1 MEVEEFVMVEDGS
14 VEPHDDRLLSVEV
27 NSVLKENENLNVD
40 FLEDLDS
47 YWDDVN
53 DRLIISRV
61 VNDSIL
67 RGMVTAIESEAA
79 EKIAQKELELSRVRE
94 TLSLYHVGSEENEAS
109 EFRLMNDKAS
119 LDPPDGSLNSLKN
132 VARKQ
137 LVMLV
142 EELTNLRRYIHVN
155 RAGATVEDTLGPHEI
170 GSKTVD
176 KMLDSLK
183 SILETVLKRK
193 NEIELPSSWQHEHDF
208 QKGIETAVVTTFV
221 RSLKDEYQQ
230 MLLEKEEAEFGG
242 NNKSSLLGNIKE
254 ISGLRQELE
263 AIRKALSDHENGD
276 IEAGEVGDRKR
287 VEQLHR
293 KMSASLSSA
302 LDTNGKHEESF
313 VGSVPENFETL
324 KHLTPIELINH
335 FNTEMNQMK
344 RDHDYEIQEMTEQC
358 FTFKRKYL
366 NLKERGSFSFVG
378 KGKELEAL
386 KKKIPSVISKL
397 DKILVE
403 DEKLVSEGKNNA
415 EFKNRLDFVLL
426 ENRQLKDS
434 LSEAAEKMSQLSQA
448 EADHQKLIR
457 KLELDADDSHVK
469 AYIAEDVYRCFLT
482 EFLGQIRSAKQE
494 TDLEH
499 SMMREAYELILEDLA
514 SKADCESK
522 EDFVDSCL
530 ESFIMEECSSVIYKE
545 ALKEADKKIVELN
558 LHVTENEEA
567 LKSEMV
573 EKERLKEEIHW
584 LERLVKEKE
593 GLVQTAESNLAAER
607 KKLEV
612 ASQQINDLKS
622 QTEQQQTKIQE
633 TSEALRVMTARELEK
648 IEGYEMKISDLRREL
663 DSVRENWEETKDE
676 KSETEEKLSAT
687 KAEKES
693 LRKQLLS
700 LDLVPQKFM
709 QGFNILEGLVAEKT
723 QKTNSRLKN
732 MHSQL
737 CDLSH
742 QINELQGKAL
752 MYKQRFEKKSCDLQ
766 KAEAEV
772 DLLGDEV
779 ETLLDLLEKIYI
791 ALDHYSP
798 VLKHYPGIIEIL
810 KLVRRELSGEAKRPP
825 AD

>member
-1 MEVEEFVMVEDGS
+1 MEVDEFVMVEDGS
-14 VEPHDDRLLSVEV
+14 SESRDDGLSAEV
-27 NSVLKENENLNVD
+27 NGVVKENENVNVNVAFLDD
-40 FLEDLDS
+40 FES

-53 DRLIISRV
+53 IGLMISRV
-61 VNDSIL
+61 VNDTIL
-67 RGMVTAIESEAA
+67 RATVAAVEAEAA
-79 EKIAQKELELSRVRE
+79 QKIAEKDLELSRVRE

-109 EFRLMNDKAS
+109 SDKAS
-119 LDPPDGSLNSLKN
+119 LELTDGSLNSLKN

-142 EELTNLRRYIHVN
+142 EELTSLRKYVHVN
-155 RAGATVEDTLGPHEI
+155 RAGGTVDDTSSPDEI

-193 NEIELPSSWQHEHDF
+193 NETELPSSWQQEHDF
-208 QKGIETAVVTTFV
+208 QKVIESAVVTTFV

-230 MLLEKEEAEFGG
+230 RLLEKEAECGG
-242 NNKSSLLGNIKE
+242 NKSSLLGNIKE
-254 ISGLRQELE
+254 ITGLRQELE

-302 LDTNGKHEESF
+302 LDTNGKHD
-313 VGSVPENFETL
+313 VASVPENFDTL

-378 KGKELEAL
+378 KGKELDAL

-415 EFKNRLDFVLL
+415 EFKSRLDSLLL
-426 ENRQLKDS
+426 ENRQLKES
-434 LSEAAEKMSQLSQA
+434 LAEKMSQLCQD

-457 KLELDADDSHVK
+457 KLELEADDSHVK
-469 AYIAEDVYRCFLT
+469 ASIAEDVYKCFVT

-499 SMMREAYELILEDLA
+499 SKMRDAYELILKDLE
-514 SKADCESK
+514 SKADRESK
-522 EDFVDSCL
+522 DGFVDSCL
-530 ESFIMEECSSVIYKE
+530 ESLITEECSAVIYKE
-545 ALKEADKKIVELN
+545 ALKEADKKIAELN
-558 LHVTENEEA
+558 VHVAENEEA

-573 EKERLKEEIHW
+573 DKERLNEEIHR
-584 LERLVKEKE
+584 LECLVKEKE
-593 GLVQTAESNLAAER
+593 GLVQTAECNLAAER

-612 ASQQINDLKS
+612 ASQQINDLQS
-622 QTEQQQTKIQE
+622 QTEQQHIKIQE
-633 TSEALRVMTARELEK
+633 KNEALRVMSARELEK
-648 IEGYEMKISDLRREL
+648 IEGYEKKISELREEL
-663 DSVRENWEETKDE
+663 DLARESWEETKDE
-676 KSETEEKLSAT
+676 KRKTEEKLSAT

-693 LRKQLLS
+693 IRKQLLS

-709 QGFNILEGLVAEKT
+709 EGFNILEGLVAEKT

-742 QINELQGKAL
+742 QINELKGKAS
-752 MYKQRFEKKSCDLQ
+752 MYKQRFEKKSSDLQ

>member
-1 MEVEEFVMVEDGS
+1 MEVDEFVMVEDGS
-14 VEPHDDRLLSVEV
+14 SESRDDGLSAEV
-27 NSVLKENENLNVD
+27 NGVVKENENVNVNVAFLDD
-40 FLEDLDS
+40 FES

-53 DRLIISRV
+53 IGLMISRV
-61 VNDSIL
+61 VNDTIL
-67 RGMVTAIESEAA
+67 RATVAAVEAEAA
-79 EKIAQKELELSRVRE
+79 QKIAEKDLELSRVRE
-94 TLSLYHVGSEENEAS
+94 TLSLYHVGSEENEVS
-109 EFRLMNDKAS
+109 SDKAS
-119 LDPPDGSLNSLKN
+119 LELTDGSLISLKN

-142 EELTNLRRYIHVN
+142 EELTSLRKYVHVN
-155 RAGATVEDTLGPHEI
+155 KAGATVDDDTSGAHEI

-193 NEIELPSSWQHEHDF
+193 NDTELPSSWQQEHDF
-208 QKGIETAVVTTFV
+208 QKVIESAVVTTFV

-230 MLLEKEEAEFGG
+230 RLLQKEAECSG
-242 NNKSSLLGNIKE
+242 NKSSLLGNIKE
-254 ISGLRQELE
+254 ITGLRQELE

-302 LDTNGKHEESF
+302 LDTNGKHD
-313 VGSVPENFETL
+313 VGSVPENFDTL

-378 KGKELEAL
+378 KGKELDAL

-415 EFKNRLDFVLL
+415 EFKSRLDSLLL
-426 ENRQLKDS
+426 ENLQLKDS
-434 LSEAAEKMSQLSQA
+434 LSEAAEKMSQLYQA
-448 EADHQKLIR
+448 EADHQELIR

-469 AYIAEDVYRCFLT
+469 ASIAEDVYSCCVT
-482 EFLGQIRSAKQE
+482 EFLGQIRSAKEE

-499 SMMREAYELILEDLA
+499 SKMRDAYELILKDLE

-522 EDFVDSCL
+522 DGFVDSCL
-530 ESFIMEECSSVIYKE
+530 ESLITEECSAVIYKE
-545 ALKEADKKIVELN
+545 ALKEADKKIAELN
-558 LHVTENEEA
+558 VHVAENEEA

-573 EKERLKEEIHW
+573 DKERLNEEIHR
-584 LERLVKEKE
+584 LECLVKEKE
-593 GLVQTAESNLAAER
+593 GLVQTAECNLASER

-612 ASQQINDLKS
+612 ASQQINDLQS
-622 QTEQQQTKIQE
+622 QTEQQHIKIQE
-633 TSEALRVMTARELEK
+633 KNEALRVMSARELEK
-648 IEGYEMKISDLRREL
+648 IEGYEKKISELREEL
-663 DSVRENWEETKDE
+663 DLARESWEETKDE
-676 KSETEEKLSAT
+676 KRKTEEKLSAT

-693 LRKQLLS
+693 IRKQLLS

-709 QGFNILEGLVAEKT
+709 EGFNILEGLVAEKT

-742 QINELQGKAL
+742 QINELKGKAS
-752 MYKQRFEKKSCDLQ
+752 MYKQRFEKKSSDLQ

>member
-14 VEPHDDRLLSVEV
+14 AEPRDDRLSSSVEEV
-27 NSVLKENENLNVD
+27 NGVLKENENLNVD
-40 FLEDLDS
+40 FLEDFDS

-67 RGMVTAIESEAA
+67 RGTVTAIQSEAA
-79 EKIAQKELELSRVRE
+79 EKIAEKELELSRVRE
-94 TLSLYHVGSEENEAS
+94 TLSLYHVGSEESEAS
-109 EFRLMNDKAS
+109 NDKVCV
-119 LDPPDGSLNSLKN
+119 DSLNSLKN

-142 EELTNLRRYIHVN
+142 EELTSLRKYVHDN
-155 RAGATVEDTLGPHEI
+155 KTGATVEDTTGPHEI

-193 NEIELPSSWQHEHDF
+193 NETELPSSWQQEHDF
-208 QKGIETAVVTTFV
+208 LKGIETAVVTTFV

-230 MLLEKEEAEFGG
+230 RLLEKEEAEFGG
-242 NNKSSLLGNIKE
+242 GNKSSLLGNIKE

-263 AIRKALSDHENGD
+263 AIRKALCDHENGD

-302 LDTNGKHEESF
+302 LDTNGKHD
-313 VGSVPENFETL
+313 VGSVPENFDTL

-344 RDHDYEIQEMTEQC
+344 RDHDYEIQEMTEKC

-403 DEKLVSEGKNNA
+403 DERLVSEGKNNA
-415 EFKNRLDFVLL
+415 EFKSRLDSIVL

-434 LSEAAEKMSQLSQA
+434 LADAAEKISQLSQD

-457 KLELDADDSHVK
+457 KLELEADDSHFK
-469 AYIAEDVYRCFLT
+469 ASIAEDVYRCFVT

-494 TDLEH
+494 TDLEF
-499 SMMREAYELILEDLA
+499 SMMREAYELILEDLE
-514 SKADCESK
+514 SKADRESND
-522 EDFVDSCL
+522 DFV
-530 ESFIMEECSSVIYKE
+530 ESFIMEECSAVIYKE

-558 LHVTENEEA
+558 LRGTENEEA

-573 EKERLKEEIHW
+573 DKERLKEEIHW
-584 LERLVKEKE
+584 LECLVKEKE
-593 GLVQTAESNLAAER
+593 GLLQTAESNLAAER

-612 ASQQINDLKS
+612 VSQQINDLKS
-622 QTEQQQTKIQE
+622 QTEQQRTEIQE
-633 TSEALRVMTARELEK
+633 KTEALRVMSARELEK
-648 IEGYEMKISDLRREL
+648 IEGYEKKISDLRREL
-663 DSVRENWEETKDE
+663 DLARESWEETKDE
-676 KSETEEKLSAT
+676 KTKTEEKLSAT
-687 KAEKES
+687 EAEKES
-693 LRKQLLS
+693 FRKQILS

-732 MHSQL
+732 MHSQVS
-737 CDLSH
+737 DLSH
-742 QINELQGKAL
+742 QINELKGKAS
-752 MYKQRFEKKSCDLQ
+752 MYKQRFEKKSCDFQ

-810 KLVRRELSGEAKRPP
+810 KLVRRELSGESKRPP

>member
-1 MEVEEFVMVEDGS
+1 MEVDEFVMVEDGTS
-14 VEPHDDRLLSVEV
+14 ESRDDGLSAEV
-27 NSVLKENENLNVD
+27 NGVVKENENVNVAFLDD
-40 FLEDLDS
+40 FES

-53 DRLIISRV
+53 IGLMISRV
-61 VNDSIL
+61 VNDTIL
-67 RGMVTAIESEAA
+67 RATVAAVEAEAA
-79 EKIAQKELELSRVRE
+79 EKIAEKELELSRARE

-109 EFRLMNDKAS
+109 SDKAS
-119 LDPPDGSLNSLKN
+119 LDTSDGSLNSLKN

-142 EELTNLRRYIHVN
+142 EELTSLRKYVHVN
-155 RAGATVEDTLGPHEI
+155 KAGAATVDDTSGQHEI

-193 NEIELPSSWQHEHDF
+193 MKRSSPPR
-208 QKGIETAVVTTFV
+208 IETAVVTTFV
-221 RSLKDEYQQ
+221 RSLMDEYQLR
-230 MLLEKEEAEFGG
+230 LLEKEAESGG
-242 NNKSSLLGNIKE
+242 NKSSLLGNIKE
-254 ISGLRQELE
+254 ITGLRQELE
-263 AIRKALSDHENGD
+263 TIRKALSDHDNGD

-302 LDTNGKHEESF
+302 LDTNGKHD
-313 VGSVPENFETL
+313 VGSVPENFDTL
-324 KHLTPIELINH
+324 KHLSPIEKG
-335 FNTEMNQMK
+335 F
-344 RDHDYEIQEMTEQC
+344 
-358 FTFKRKYL
+358 
-366 NLKERGSFSFVG
+366 FSFVG
-378 KGKELEAL
+378 KGKELDAL

-415 EFKNRLDFVLL
+415 EFKSRLDSLLL

-434 LSEAAEKMSQLSQA
+434 LSDAAEKMSQLSQV

-457 KLELDADDSHVK
+457 KLELEADDSHVK
-469 AYIAEDVYRCFLT
+469 ASIAEDVYRCFVT
-482 EFLGQIRSAKQE
+482 EFLGQIRSAKEE

-499 SMMREAYELILEDLA
+499 SKMREGYELILKDLE

-522 EDFVDSCL
+522 DAFVDSCA
-530 ESFIMEECSSVIYKE
+530 ESLIMEECSAVIYKE

-558 LHVTENEEA
+558 LRVTENEEA

-573 EKERLKEEIHW
+573 DKERLNEEIHR
-584 LERLVKEKE
+584 LECLVKEKE

-607 KKLEV
+607 EKLER
-612 ASQQINDLKS
+612 IGRKP
-622 QTEQQQTKIQE
+622 KM
-633 TSEALRVMTARELEK
+633 RK
-648 IEGYEMKISDLRREL
+648 GKLRR
-663 DSVRENWEETKDE
+663 SYQRQKQR
-676 KSETEEKLSAT
+676 KSHL
-687 KAEKES
+687 ES
-693 LRKQLLS
+693 SFS

-709 QGFNILEGLVAEKT
+709 EGFNILEGLVAEKT

-742 QINELQGKAL
+742 QINELKGKAS
-752 MYKQRFEKKSCDLQ
+752 MYKQRFEKKSSDLQ

>member
-1 MEVEEFVMVEDGS
+1 MEEGEFVMVEDAS
-14 VEPHDDRLLSVEV
+14 VEPHDEGVSVEV
-27 NSVLKENENLNVD
+27 NGVLKENENLNVD

-53 DRLIISRV
+53 ERLIISRV

-79 EKIAQKELELSRVRE
+79 EKIAEKDLELSRARE
-94 TLSLYHVGSEENEAS
+94 TLSLYHVGSEENEP
-109 EFRLMNDKAS
+109 FNDKAC
-119 LDPPDGSLNSLKN
+119 LDPTDGSLNSLKN

-142 EELTNLRRYIHVN
+142 EELTSLRKYVHVN
-155 RAGATVEDTLGPHEI
+155 KAGATVDDTSGPHEI

-193 NEIELPSSWQHEHDF
+193 NETELPSLWQDEHDF
-208 QKGIETAVVTTFV
+208 QKGIESAVVTTFF
-221 RSLKDEYQQ
+221 RCLKDEYQHR
-230 MLLEKEEAEFGG
+230 LLEKEKEAEFGSS
-242 NNKSSLLGNIKE
+242 KSSLLGNIKE
-254 ISGLRQELE
+254 ITGLRQELE
-263 AIRKALSDHENGD
+263 AIRKSLSDHENGD

-302 LDTNGKHEESF
+302 LDTNGKHD
-313 VGSVPENFETL
+313 GSVPENFDTL

-378 KGKELEAL
+378 KGKELDAL

-403 DEKLVSEGKNNA
+403 DEKLVSEGKNSA
-415 EFKNRLDFVLL
+415 EFKSRLDSLAL
-426 ENRQLKDS
+426 ENRHLKDS
-434 LSEAAEKMSQLSQA
+434 LAEAAEKMSQLSQA

-457 KLELDADDSHVK
+457 KLKSDADESHVR
-469 AYIAEDVYRCFLT
+469 ASIAEDVYSCYVT
-482 EFLGQIRSAKQE
+482 EFLSQIRSAKQE

-499 SMMREAYELILEDLA
+499 SKMREAYELILEDLA
-514 SKADCESK
+514 SKAESESK
-522 EDFVDSCL
+522 NSFADSCL
-530 ESFIMEECSSVIYKE
+530 ESFMMEECSAVIYKE

-558 LHVTENEEA
+558 LHVTENEKA

-573 EKERLKEEIHW
+573 DKERLKEKIHW
-584 LERLVKEKE
+584 LECLVKEKE

-612 ASQQINDLKS
+612 ISQQINDLQS
-622 QTEQQQTKIQE
+622 QTKQQQIKIQE
-633 TSEALRVMTARELEK
+633 TSEALRVMSAQELEK
-648 IEGYEMKISDLRREL
+648 IEGYEKKISDLRKEL
-663 DSVRENWEETKDE
+663 DLARENWEETKDE
-676 KSETEEKLSAT
+676 KRKTEEKLSAT

-700 LDLVPQKFM
+700 LDLVPQNFL
-709 QGFNILEGLVAEKT
+709 QGFNILEVLVAEKT

-732 MHSQL
+732 MHVQL
-737 CDLSH
+737 SDLSH
-742 QINELQGKAL
+742 QINELKGKAS

-810 KLVRRELSGEAKRPP
+810 KLVRRELSGEAKRQP

>member
-14 VEPHDDRLLSVEV
+14 SEPREDKLSVEV
-27 NSVLKENENLNVD
+27 NGVPKENENLNVD
-40 FLEDLDS
+40 FLEDFDS

-67 RGMVTAIESEAA
+67 KGMVTAIESEAA
-79 EKIAQKELELSRVRE
+79 EKIAQKEIELSRARE
-94 TLSLYHVGSEENEAS
+94 TLSLYHVGSEENNEVS
-109 EFRLMNDKAS
+109 SNGKVS
-119 LDPPDGSLNSLKN
+119 LDTSDGSLNSLKN

-142 EELTNLRRYIHVN
+142 EELTSLRKYVHVN
-155 RAGATVEDTLGPHEI
+155 RADEI
-170 GSKTVD
+170 GSSTVD

-193 NEIELPSSWQHEHDF
+193 NETELPSLWWQQEHDF
-208 QKGIETAVVTTFV
+208 QKGIESAVVTTFV

-230 MLLEKEEAEFGG
+230 RLLEKEEAEFGV

-302 LDTNGKHEESF
+302 LDTNGKHD
-313 VGSVPENFETL
+313 VGSVPENFDTL

-378 KGKELEAL
+378 KGKELDAL

-397 DKILVE
+397 DKILAE
-403 DEKLVSEGKNNA
+403 DERLVSEGKNNA
-415 EFKNRLDFVLL
+415 EFKSRLDSLLL

-434 LSEAAEKMSQLSQA
+434 LADAAEKISQLSQV

-457 KLELDADDSHVK
+457 KFEVDADDSCFK
-469 AYIAEDVYRCFLT
+469 ASIAEDISRCFLS
-482 EFLGQIRSAKQE
+482 EFLSQIRSANQE

-499 SMMREAYELILEDLA
+499 SMVREAYELKLKDLE
-514 SKADCESK
+514 SKADCERND
-522 EDFVDSCL
+522 DFVDSCV

-545 ALKEADKKIVELN
+545 ALKEADKKIVELK
-558 LHVTENEEA
+558 LRVTENEEA
-567 LKSEMV
+567 LKSELV
-573 EKERLKEEIHW
+573 DKERLNGEIHW
-584 LERLVKEKE
+584 LECLVMEKE

-612 ASQQINDLKS
+612 VSQQINDLKS
-622 QTEQQQTKIQE
+622 QTEQQQREIQE
-633 TSEALRVMTARELEK
+633 KTEAVRVMSARESEK
-648 IEGYEMKISDLRREL
+648 IKGYEKKISDLRREL
-663 DSVRENWEETKDE
+663 DLARESWEETKDE
-676 KSETEEKLSAT
+676 KRKTEEKLSAT

-693 LRKQLLS
+693 LRKQILS

-709 QGFNILEGLVAEKT
+709 QGFNSLEAFVAEKT

-732 MHSQL
+732 MHSQVS
-737 CDLSH
+737 DLAQ
-742 QINELQGKAL
+742 QINELKGKAS
-752 MYKQRFEKKSCDLQ
+752 MYKQRFEKKSSDLQ

>member
-1 MEVEEFVMVEDGS
+1 MEVEEFVMVEDGG
-14 VEPHDDRLLSVEV
+14 VESNGDGLTVEV
-27 NSVLKENENLNVD
+27 NGVVQENENLNVD

-53 DRLIISRV
+53 ERLIISRV
-61 VNDSIL
+61 VSDSIL

-79 EKIAQKELELSRVRE
+79 EKIAQKDLELSRARE

-109 EFRLMNDKAS
+109 SDKAS
-119 LDPPDGSLNSLKN
+119 LDPPDGSLISLKN
-132 VARKQ
+132 IARKQ

-142 EELTNLRRYIHVN
+142 EELTSLRKYVHVN
-155 RAGATVEDTLGPHEI
+155 KAGATVDDTSGAHEI

-193 NEIELPSSWQHEHDF
+193 NETELPSSWQQEHDF
-208 QKGIETAVVTTFV
+208 QKVIESAVVTTFV

-230 MLLEKEEAEFGG
+230 RLLEKEAECGG
-242 NNKSSLLGNIKE
+242 NKSSLLGNIKE
-254 ISGLRQELE
+254 ITGLRQELE

-302 LDTNGKHEESF
+302 LDTNGKHD
-313 VGSVPENFETL
+313 VGSVPENFDTL

-378 KGKELEAL
+378 KGKELDAL

-415 EFKNRLDFVLL
+415 EFKSRLDSLLL
-426 ENRQLKDS
+426 ENHQLKDS

-457 KLELDADDSHVK
+457 RLELDADDSHVE
-469 AYIAEDVYRCFLT
+469 ASIAEDVHRCFMK
-482 EFLGQIRSAKQE
+482 EFLGQIRSAQQE

-499 SMMREAYELILEDLA
+499 SKMREAYELILKDLEG
-514 SKADCESK
+514 KADRESK
-522 EDFVDSCL
+522 DGFVDSCL
-530 ESFIMEECSSVIYKE
+530 ESLITEECSAVIYKE
-545 ALKEADKKIVELN
+545 ALKEADKKIAELN
-558 LHVTENEEA
+558 LRGTENEEA
-567 LKSEMV
+567 LKLEMV
-573 EKERLKEEIHW
+573 DKKRLNEEIHR
-584 LERLVKEKE
+584 LECLVKEKE
-593 GLVQTAESNLAAER
+593 GLVQTAECNLAAER
-607 KKLEV
+607 KKLEL
-612 ASQQINDLKS
+612 ASQQINDLQS
-622 QTEQQQTKIQE
+622 QTEQQHIKIQE
-633 TSEALRVMTARELEK
+633 KNEALRVMSARELEK
-648 IEGYEMKISDLRREL
+648 IEGYEKKISELREEL
-663 DSVRENWEETKDE
+663 DLARESWEETKDE
-676 KSETEEKLSAT
+676 KRKTEEKLSAT

-693 LRKQLLS
+693 IRKQLLS

-709 QGFNILEGLVAEKT
+709 EGFNILEGLVAEKT

-742 QINELQGKAL
+742 QINELKGKAS
-752 MYKQRFEKKSCDLQ
+752 MYKQRFEKKSSDLQ

>member
-1 MEVEEFVMVEDGS
+1 MEVEEFVMVEDGTS
-14 VEPHDDRLLSVEV
+14 VEPPREDKLSSVEV
-27 NSVLKENENLNVD
+27 TVVLKEKENENLNVD
-40 FLEDLDS
+40 FLEDFDS

-67 RGMVTAIESEAA
+67 RGMVTAIQSEAA
-79 EKIAQKELELSRVRE
+79 EKIAQKELELSRVKE
-94 TLSLYHVGSEENEAS
+94 TLSLYHVGSEDNEAS
-109 EFRLMNDKAS
+109 SDKAS
-119 LDPPDGSLNSLKN
+119 LDAPDGSLNSLKN

-142 EELTNLRRYIHVN
+142 EELHSLRKYVH
-155 RAGATVEDTLGPHEI
+155 AAATVDEI
-170 GSKTVD
+170 GSSAVD

-183 SILETVLKRK
+183 SILETVMKRK
-193 NEIELPSSWQHEHDF
+193 NETELPSSWQQEHDF

-230 MLLEKEEAEFGG
+230 RLLEKEAEFG
-242 NNKSSLLGNIKE
+242 NNKSTLLGNIKE

-293 KMSASLSSA
+293 KMSASLSSV
-302 LDTNGKHEESF
+302 LDTNGKHD
-313 VGSVPENFETL
+313 VGSVPENFDTL

-378 KGKELEAL
+378 KGKELDAL

-403 DEKLVSEGKNNA
+403 DERLVSEGKNNA
-415 EFKNRLDFVLL
+415 EFKSRLDSLVM
-426 ENRQLKDS
+426 ENSKLKDS
-434 LSEAAEKMSQLSQA
+434 LADAAEKMSQLSQA
-448 EADHQKLIR
+448 EEDLQKLIR
-457 KLELDADDSHVK
+457 KLEVEADESHVK
-469 AYIAEDVYRCFLT
+469 ASIAEDVSRCFVN
-482 EFLGQIRSAKQE
+482 EFLGHVRSAKQE

-499 SMMREAYELILEDLA
+499 SKTREAYELILEDLA
-514 SKADCESK
+514 SKADCESND
-522 EDFVDSCL
+522 DFV
-530 ESFIMEECSSVIYKE
+530 ESFIMEECSSVIYQE

-573 EKERLKEEIHW
+573 DKERLNKEIHL
-584 LERLVKEKE
+584 LECLVKEKE

-607 KKLEV
+607 KKLEEV
-612 ASQQINDLKS
+612 SQQINYLKS
-622 QTEQQQTKIQE
+622 RTEYQQTKIQE
-633 TSEALRVMTARELEK
+633 KTEALRVMSARETEK
-648 IEGYEMKISDLRREL
+648 IEDYEKKISDLRSEL
-663 DSVRENWEETKDE
+663 DLVRENWEETKDE
-676 KSETEEKLSAT
+676 KRKTEEKLSAT

-693 LRKQLLS
+693 LRKQILS
-700 LDLVPQKFM
+700 LDLVPQKLM
-709 QGFNILEGLVAEKT
+709 EGFNILEALVAEKT
-723 QKTNSRLKN
+723 HKTNFRLKN

-737 CDLSH
+737 CDLAH
-742 QINELQGKAL
+742 QINEMKGKAS
-752 MYKQRFEKKSCDLQ
+752 MYKQRFEKKSSDLQ

>member
-1 MEVEEFVMVEDGS
+1 MEVDEFVMVEDGGS
-14 VEPHDDRLLSVEV
+14 ESRDDGLSAEV
-27 NSVLKENENLNVD
+27 NGVVKENENVNVAFLDD
-40 FLEDLDS
+40 FES

-53 DRLIISRV
+53 IGLMISRV
-61 VNDSIL
+61 VNDTIL
-67 RGMVTAIESEAA
+67 RATVAAVEAEAA
-79 EKIAQKELELSRVRE
+79 EKIAEKELELSRARE

-109 EFRLMNDKAS
+109 SDKAS
-119 LDPPDGSLNSLKN
+119 LDTSDGSLNSLKN

-142 EELTNLRRYIHVN
+142 EELTSLRKYVHVN
-155 RAGATVEDTLGPHEI
+155 KAGAATVDDTSGQHEI

-193 NEIELPSSWQHEHDF
+193 NETELPSSWQQEHDF

-221 RSLKDEYQQ
+221 RSLMDEYQLK
-230 MLLEKEEAEFGG
+230 LLEKEAESGG
-242 NNKSSLLGNIKE
+242 NKSSLLGNIKE
-254 ISGLRQELE
+254 ITGLRQELE
-263 AIRKALSDHENGD
+263 TIRKALSDHDNGD

-302 LDTNGKHEESF
+302 LDTNGKHD
-313 VGSVPENFETL
+313 VGSVPENFDTL

-378 KGKELEAL
+378 KGKELDAL

-415 EFKNRLDFVLL
+415 EFKSRLDSLLL

-434 LSEAAEKMSQLSQA
+434 LSDAAEKMSQLSQV

-457 KLELDADDSHVK
+457 KLELEADDSHVK
-469 AYIAEDVYRCFLT
+469 ASIAEDVYRCFVT
-482 EFLGQIRSAKQE
+482 EFLGQIRSAKEE

-499 SMMREAYELILEDLA
+499 SKMREVYDLILKDLE

-522 EDFVDSCL
+522 DAFVDSCA
-530 ESFIMEECSSVIYKE
+530 ESLIMEECSAVIYKE
-545 ALKEADKKIVELN
+545 ALKKADKKIVELN
-558 LHVTENEEA
+558 LRVTENEEA

-573 EKERLKEEIHW
+573 DKERLNEEIHR
-584 LERLVKEKE
+584 LECLVKEKE

-607 KKLEV
+607 EKLEV
-612 ASQQINDLKS
+612 VSQQINDLQS
-622 QTEQQQTKIQE
+622 QTEQQQIKIQE
-633 TSEALRVMTARELEK
+633 KNEALRVMSARELEK
-648 IEGYEMKISDLRREL
+648 IEGYERKISELREEL
-663 DSVRENWEETKDE
+663 DLIRENWEETKDE
-676 KSETEEKLSAT
+676 KRKTEEKLSAT

-693 LRKQLLS
+693 LRKQFLS

-709 QGFNILEGLVAEKT
+709 EGFNILEGLVAEKT

-742 QINELQGKAL
+742 QINELKGKAS
-752 MYKQRFEKKSCDLQ
+752 MYKQRFEKKSSDLQ

>member
-1 MEVEEFVMVEDGS
+1 MEVDEFVMVEDGS
-14 VEPHDDRLLSVEV
+14 SESRDDGLSAEV
-27 NSVLKENENLNVD
+27 NGVVKENENVNVNVAFLDD
-40 FLEDLDS
+40 FES

-53 DRLIISRV
+53 IGLMISRV
-61 VNDSIL
+61 VNDTIL
-67 RGMVTAIESEAA
+67 RATVAAVEAEAA
-79 EKIAQKELELSRVRE
+79 QKIAEKDLELSRVRE
-94 TLSLYHVGSEENEAS
+94 TLSLYHVGSEEIEAS
-109 EFRLMNDKAS
+109 SDKAS
-119 LDPPDGSLNSLKN
+119 LELTDGSLNSLKN

-142 EELTNLRRYIHVN
+142 EELTSLRKYVHVN
-155 RAGATVEDTLGPHEI
+155 KAGATVDDDTSGAHEI

-193 NEIELPSSWQHEHDF
+193 NETELPSSWQQEHDF
-208 QKGIETAVVTTFV
+208 QKVIESAVVTTFV

-230 MLLEKEEAEFGG
+230 RLLEKEAECGG
-242 NNKSSLLGNIKE
+242 NRSSLLGNIKE
-254 ISGLRQELE
+254 ITGLRQELE

-302 LDTNGKHEESF
+302 LDTNGKHD
-313 VGSVPENFETL
+313 VGSVPENFDTL

-378 KGKELEAL
+378 KGKELDAL

-415 EFKNRLDFVLL
+415 EFKSRLDSLLL
-426 ENRQLKDS
+426 ENHQLKDS
-434 LSEAAEKMSQLSQA
+434 LSEAAEKMSQFSQA

-457 KLELDADDSHVK
+457 RLELDADDSHVE
-469 AYIAEDVYRCFLT
+469 ASIAEDVRRCFMK

-499 SMMREAYELILEDLA
+499 SKMREAYELILKDLE
-514 SKADCESK
+514 SKADRESK
-522 EDFVDSCL
+522 DGFVDSCL
-530 ESFIMEECSSVIYKE
+530 ESLITEECSAVIYKE
-545 ALKEADKKIVELN
+545 ALKEADKKTVELN
-558 LHVTENEEA
+558 LRVTENEEA
-567 LKSEMV
+567 LKLAMV
-573 EKERLKEEIHW
+573 DKKRLNEEIHR
-584 LERLVKEKE
+584 LECLVKEKE
-593 GLVQTAESNLAAER
+593 GLVQTAVSDLAAER

-612 ASQQINDLKS
+612 VSQQIKDLQS
-622 QTEQQQTKIQE
+622 HTEEQQMKIQE
-633 TSEALRVMTARELEK
+633 TSEALRVMSARELEK
-648 IEGYEMKISDLRREL
+648 IAGYEKKISGLRREL
-663 DSVRENWEETKDE
+663 DLIRENWEETKDE
-676 KSETEEKLSAT
+676 KRKTEEKLSAT

-693 LRKQLLS
+693 IRKQLLS

-709 QGFNILEGLVAEKT
+709 EGFNILEGLVAEKT

-742 QINELQGKAL
+742 QINELKGKAS
-752 MYKQRFEKKSCDLQ
+752 MYKQRFEKKSSDLQ